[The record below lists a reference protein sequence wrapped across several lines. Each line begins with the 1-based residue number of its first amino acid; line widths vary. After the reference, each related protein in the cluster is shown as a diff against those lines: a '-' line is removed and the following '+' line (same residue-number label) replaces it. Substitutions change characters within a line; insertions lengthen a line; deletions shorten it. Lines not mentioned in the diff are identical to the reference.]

1 MCEAPKFARH
11 LKWACPNRTW
21 AWPSKARG
29 PQKREASGICRIY
42 HVVNPALRS
51 VYLTVFLLMYVFLA
65 GCHSGCLYIHLLSV
79 CHLSIILSVCHSVC
93 CLSVVCLFVC
103 HSVHCLS
110 VILSV
115 YLLSVI
121 LSVVC
126 LLSVY
131 HSVCLS
137 FCLSVVCHSVCPL
150 SVCLSVILFVILSVY
165 LLPVCLLSVFVVCH
179 SVCCLPSVCSTFFY
193 SFSPSSRLSYYAI
206 FDGHAGGEASK
217 FAADNLHK
225 NIVTKFP
232 KGCRQN
238 KITNKNKILKIQML
252 TNTFFS
258 MP

>member
-11 LKWACPNRTW
+11 LKWACPNRKW

-103 HSVHCLS
+103 HSVCLLSVILSIVCLLFCLSICCLSFCLLSVYCLSIIPSVCHSVCLLS

-115 YLLSVI
+115 HCLSVCLLFCLSFCLSICCLSVCCLCLLSVI

-126 LLSVY
+126 LLSVQLSSI
-131 HSVCLS
+131 HSLLVQDSLTTQY
-137 FCLSVVCHSVCPL
+137 LMVTLEEKPPNLPL
-150 SVCLSVILFVILSVY
+150 T
-165 LLPVCLLSVFVVCH
+165 
-179 SVCCLPSVCSTFFY
+179 TFTRT
-193 SFSPSSRLSYYAI
+193 SSPSSQKV
-206 FDGHAGGEASK
+206 AGR
-217 FAADNLHK
+217 
-225 NIVTKFP
+225 TK
-232 KGCRQN
+232 
-238 KITNKNKILKIQML
+238 
-252 TNTFFS
+252 
-258 MP
+258 